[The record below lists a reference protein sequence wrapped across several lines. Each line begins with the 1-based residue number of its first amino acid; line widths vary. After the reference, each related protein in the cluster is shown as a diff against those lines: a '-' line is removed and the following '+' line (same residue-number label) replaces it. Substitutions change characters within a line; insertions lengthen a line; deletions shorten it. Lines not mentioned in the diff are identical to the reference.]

1 MNNLAIDEIYS
12 PFSFPASSVFTFDA
26 RSPAATGLF
35 PSKKY
40 LHDNVP
46 ARPNCN
52 ALMDCHTPV
61 SAVADTTSAS
71 TPAANEVST
80 PDPTRLSNKSAGA
93 ADAAIAI
100 ARSVNKTRR
109 QLIANTKTKINL
121 PRRVNFGQRLV
132 HVAADHVPSE
142 ERVERVRVLVV

>member
-1 MNNLAIDEIYS
+1 
-12 PFSFPASSVFTFDA
+12 
-26 RSPAATGLF
+26 
-35 PSKKY
+35 
-40 LHDNVP
+40 
-46 ARPNCN
+46 
-52 ALMDCHTPV
+52 MDCHTPV

-109 QLIANTKTKINL
+109 QSNCQYENKNKLTIEISRAL
-121 PRRVNFGQRLV
+121 QHAVADEHRRVQVAEAPRRG
-132 HVAADHVPSE
+132 AAG
-142 ERVERVRVLVV
+142 RVCSRPARRRR